1 MPSREPGRSIR
12 IFLIDRTPTGRRLSG
27 LSQWTGGS
35 FDFARSDYNKARTQ
49 TELKRTGVY
58 ILVGPNEGDGKETRI
73 YIGESNVIRVR
84 IDKHHIEKDFWSRAF
99 VFTSNAES
107 LNKAHVLYLEA
118 RLLEL
123 ARAAGVAAID
133 NDTEP
138 EAEGR
143 LSEPEQADMDA
154 YLNEMLVL
162 LPVLGLS
169 VFEAPAAQTF
179 GADRTSTGGS
189 TTSARKYEL
198 QAGAAQAVGYDGPS
212 GFLVTKGASGPTA
225 QKVMSPSYS
234 TLRARLVE
242 TKVLQ
247 PQGENYIL
255 GEDYL
260 FGSPSA
266 AASVIAGRSLSGNVS
281 WKDEQGLTLGQNRSA
296 TATEPIVGSVDEV
309 DEDALFG
316 DIDLKPDAPVDDPAK

>member
-1 MPSREPGRSIR
+1 V
-12 IFLIDRTPTGRRLSG
+12 RL
-27 LSQWTGGS
+27 
-35 FDFARSDYNKARTQ
+35 
-49 TELKRTGVY
+49 
-58 ILVGPNEGDGKETRI
+58 
-73 YIGESNVIRVR
+73 
-84 IDKHHIEKDFWSRAF
+84 DKHHIEKDFWSRAF
-99 VFTSNAES
+99 VFTSNAEP

-123 ARAAGVAAID
+123 ARAAGAAAID

-138 EAEGR
+138 ETEGR
-143 LSEPEQADMDA
+143 LSEPERADMDA

-179 GADRTSTGGS
+179 GADQASTDGS
-189 TTSARKYEL
+189 TTSAHRYEL

-212 GFLVTKGASGPTA
+212 GFLVTKGASGPIVA
-225 QKVMSPSYS
+225 KVMSPSYS
-234 TLRARLVE
+234 TLRARLIE

-247 PQGENYIL
+247 AQDGNYVL

-281 WKDEQGLTLGQNRSA
+281 WKDKQGLTLGQNRSA
-296 TATEPIVGSVDEV
+296 TATKPIDGSNDEV

-316 DIDLKPDAPVDDPAK
+316 DIDLGSDAPADGTAEQEQEIRD